1 MRQTQSALL
10 RNWKQKNSLFYF
22 FCMKK
27 EKVESGHLWTR
38 VIRIWSPAFYHLS
51 HHNEPFF
58 RHRVLKKF
66 SDTSSEETE
75 KKEKEVG
82 RRFRDS
88 EEESEALEA
97 ANSFSRIDQRM
108 DKKLES
114 KDEENSTHS
123 GACTIK
129 LFTSEGKQ
137 LSRNYKWGFKNTV
150 SLRRYCNCCKA
161 KFLIIWG
168 KTWKKA

>member
-1 MRQTQSALL
+1 M
-10 RNWKQKNSLFYF
+10 N
-22 FCMKK
+22 
-27 EKVESGHLWTR
+27 SGHQNLEPSVLPLEPPQRT
-38 VIRIWSPAFYHLS
+38 IFQTSLS
-51 HHNEPFF
+51 Q
-58 RHRVLKKF
+58 VLKKF

-161 KFLIIWG
+161 KFLII
-168 KTWKKA
+168 